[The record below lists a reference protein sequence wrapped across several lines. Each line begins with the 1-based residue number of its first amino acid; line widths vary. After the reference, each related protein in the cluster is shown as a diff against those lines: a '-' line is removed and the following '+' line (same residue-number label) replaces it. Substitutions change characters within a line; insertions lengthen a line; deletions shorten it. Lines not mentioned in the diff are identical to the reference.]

1 MVRGLRWG
9 ELRAALARH
18 DLTRLE
24 APPTDLRQGVK
35 RLAIEGKWSDL
46 LDAAENSMSLPC
58 SRAWLD
64 LQKFTVDACA
74 GLGDDYSVVANA
86 VRGELKTLVRDLP
99 EVIEITL
106 LDDTPAA
113 NAETQAWL
121 RELAAEAHVP
131 VAEAVP
137 TPDGAPP
144 EEGGP
149 VAEVPLIKNHR
160 APGWHRKFADS
171 YDVANAA
178 LKAGQPE
185 KAIETMMREV
195 ERQLS
200 GRGQFFRKLQ
210 LAEICVAAGKTQ
222 VAQPIIED
230 LAAAVEAN
238 HLETWENPKTIAKVL
253 LTIMKHSEKVQ
264 QDDSEKQ
271 RLFQK
276 VVRLDPVQAITYI
289 GS

>member
-1 MVRGLRWG
+1 M
-9 ELRAALARH
+9 
-18 DLTRLE
+18 
-24 APPTDLRQGVK
+24 
-35 RLAIEGKWSDL
+35 
-46 LDAAENSMSLPC
+46 
-58 SRAWLD
+58 
-64 LQKFTVDACA
+64 
-74 GLGDDYSVVANA
+74 
-86 VRGELKTLVRDLP
+86 
-99 EVIEITL
+99 
-106 LDDTPAA
+106 
-113 NAETQAWL
+113 
-121 RELAAEAHVP
+121 
-131 VAEAVP
+131 
-137 TPDGAPP
+137 
-144 EEGGP
+144 
-149 VAEVPLIKNHR
+149 AEVPLIKNHR

-171 YDVANAA
+171 YDLANEA